1 MTQHQKSMSYSHSI
15 GCTPSQLRGYIE
27 QQFTEWMTW
36 NNHGGRDHEVKSWE
50 LDHVRAISTF
60 DLENAEQSRRAN
72 HWSNLMPLEWQENS
86 GKSDKE
92 DPNFAWDETRGR
104 FMWSESSLIPN
115 PELPPVQEGDAERD
129 EELEE
134 DDDAE
139 ENV

>member
-1 MTQHQKSMSYSHSI
+1 MSYSHSI
-15 GCTPSQLRGYIE
+15 GCTPSQLRRYIE
-27 QQFTEWMTW
+27 QQFAEWMTW
-36 NNHGGRDHEVKSWE
+36 DNHGGRDHEVKSWE
-50 LDHVRAISTF
+50 LDHLKAVLTF

-86 GKSDKE
+86 GKSDDV
-92 DPNFAWDETRGR
+92 DPNFAWNETRGR
-104 FMWSESSLIPN
+104 FMWSESSMMPN
-115 PELPPVQEGDAERD
+115 PELPPVQEGDAELD